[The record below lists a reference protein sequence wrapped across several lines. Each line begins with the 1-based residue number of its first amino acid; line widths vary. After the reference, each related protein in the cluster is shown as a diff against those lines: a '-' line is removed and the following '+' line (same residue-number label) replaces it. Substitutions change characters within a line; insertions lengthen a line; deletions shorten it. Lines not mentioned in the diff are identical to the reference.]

1 MWTHYA
7 GVRRALPYREQ
18 DTSRAL
24 SDELKRE
31 FIQVCEKNLL
41 LRVRCECQQGLRPLS
56 HSP

>member
-7 GVRRALPYREQ
+7 GVRGALPYREQ

-41 LRVRCECQQGLRPLS
+41 LRVRASGGR
-56 HSP
+56 